1 MWRVRGCCRRCAWGV
16 GRLAEACGQHVLGFL
31 HIHRSR
37 RCSSALLP
45 LEQVG
50 AKNRLL
56 VFMGRITHQKG

>member
-1 MWRVRGCCRRCAWGV
+1 LGGWQK
-16 GRLAEACGQHVLGFL
+16 LAVSKQHVLGFL
-31 HIHRSR
+31 HTHRSH

-50 AKNRLL
+50 TKNRLL

>member
-1 MWRVRGCCRRCAWGV
+1 MLQAVQAWGG
-16 GRLAEACGQHVLGFL
+16 GRWQELAVSKQHVLGFL

-37 RCSSALLP
+37 HCSSALLP

>member
-1 MWRVRGCCRRCAWGV
+1 V
-16 GRLAEACGQHVLGFL
+16 GGWQKLAVSKQHVLGVL

-37 RCSSALLP
+37 RCSSALVP